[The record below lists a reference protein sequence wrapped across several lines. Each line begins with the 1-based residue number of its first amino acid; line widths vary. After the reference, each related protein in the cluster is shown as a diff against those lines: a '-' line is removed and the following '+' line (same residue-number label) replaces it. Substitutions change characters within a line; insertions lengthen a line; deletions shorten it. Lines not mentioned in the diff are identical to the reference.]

1 MRWLSVQSSQ
11 CVLWGCAFEV
21 FKIQIE
27 QSQIKYLQRVYSGVQ
42 KVVVAVVTC
51 PLAHDSPLSFVIN

>member
-11 CVLWGCAFEV
+11 CVCGDVHLEYQ
-21 FKIQIE
+21 IQIE

-42 KVVVAVVTC
+42 KVMVAVMTC